1 MAFYQS
7 MQQMARDLLA
17 PTSQGGLGQ
26 GELVLHHNTIP
37 DPDPNKPWEIPE
49 PIVQM
54 ELIRGAVRGVSQEL
68 IGKEVGGAV
77 IVASDLEAICEVPQI
92 PYTVGDNLYVD
103 SDPMKIIDIHKIPAA
118 GVTAAVR
125 FLIRG

>member
-77 IVASDLEAICEVPQI
+77 IVASDLEAICEVPKI
-92 PYTVGDNLYVD
+92 PYTVGDDLYID

-118 GVTAAVR
+118 GVTSAVR
-125 FLIRG
+125 FILRS

>member
-1 MAFYQS
+1 MAFYAQ
-7 MQQMARDLLA
+7 MAAMARDLLK
-17 PTSQGGLGQ
+17 PDTEGGLGQ
-26 GELVLHHNTIP
+26 GNLVLHHNTIP
-37 DPDPNKPWEIPE
+37 APDPDKPWEIPE

-54 ELIRGAVRGVSQEL
+54 ELIRGAVKGVSEEL

-92 PYTVGDNLYVD
+92 PYTVGDDLYVD

-125 FLIRG
+125 FILRG